1 MKDTINRENIKL
13 KFLTNI
19 YRKQKID
26 MVKFINN
33 REVQENSDKDL
44 CIYSRYRSYQD
55 MEHGVWVPH
64 FKPDNWLIS
73 YHNGKMGVM
82 WDSSDNNIEPKTGDI
97 CPLCGREIIIYE

>member
-1 MKDTINRENIKL
+1 
-13 KFLTNI
+13 
-19 YRKQKID
+19 

-33 REVQENSDKDL
+33 REVQENNDPDL

-64 FKPDNWLIS
+64 FRPDNWLVS

-82 WDSSDNNIEPKTGDI
+82 WDKADRNGAEPRTGDI
-97 CPLCGREIIIYE
+97 CPICSRVIIIYE